1 MVTYYEVKE
10 LVCRLFGYRDIEIN
24 DDDISV
30 VMRNRHLSGS
40 DYSFVIKNEEL
51 KEIYDRTCQVN
62 DNGLEMFTGY
72 RYEVAIDV
80 DYPMMRRQEFP
91 ILSNDEE
98 NHIKYEIGFCSIEY
112 CIYLLCMIIEKSHQE
127 NKRRVVLPMKLRR
140 VIDGRFIMEENEEL
154 DWKRVLTQGL
164 RELSIKI
171 YDENANNIEK
181 FRIKKVAYI
190 FEFMYK
196 SERAVLEYTDLEDMF
211 PIRGFQRNIVDIA
224 TVETIPHRE
233 YINDVV
239 DYYRLAF
246 SSTDP
251 YIKFISFYHVMEY
264 FYDEVFKKKIVADLM
279 GKITHPDF
287 SYKNED
293 KVYEIAT
300 FVKNR
305 MRMNDES
312 GQGDELESL
321 KYVLKEY
328 INIEQLKDKLKQI
341 DLESISYYQNN
352 KVLFCKAPAIPWN
365 DAEGVYTQIAKRIY
379 FTRNALIHSKSGKN
393 RERYRPYKDEKSLQK
408 EIPLVRVIAEMI
420 IINSSR
426 IV

>member
-1 MVTYYEVKE
+1 
-10 LVCRLFGYRDIEIN
+10 
-24 DDDISV
+24 
-30 VMRNRHLSGS
+30 
-40 DYSFVIKNEEL
+40 
-51 KEIYDRTCQVN
+51 
-62 DNGLEMFTGY
+62 
-72 RYEVAIDV
+72 
-80 DYPMMRRQEFP
+80 
-91 ILSNDEE
+91 
-98 NHIKYEIGFCSIEY
+98 
-112 CIYLLCMIIEKSHQE
+112 
-127 NKRRVVLPMKLRR
+127 
-140 VIDGRFIMEENEEL
+140 
-154 DWKRVLTQGL
+154 
-164 RELSIKI
+164 
-171 YDENANNIEK
+171 
-181 FRIKKVAYI
+181 
-190 FEFMYK
+190 MYK
-196 SERAVLEYTDLEDMF
+196 TERAVLEYTDLEDMF

-328 INIEQLKDKLKQI
+328 INIEQLKEKLKQI
-341 DLESISYYQNN
+341 DLESILYYQNN
-352 KVLFCKAPAIPWN
+352 KVSFCKAPTISWN
-365 DAEGVYTQIAKRIY
+365 DVEGVYTQIAKRIY

-420 IINSSR
+420 INNSSR